1 MTVTETLIVFA
12 GIPLAIMLVAALF
25 TTFRSKGKPV
35 RYKPGAAWEHPDIW
49 WEPHP
54 EPGAH
59 GSGHAGEL
67 VTGHG
72 ETPHGTGGSIGAGE
86 HGVGDR
92 QPGALAAALAIGE
105 TPHGG
110 DSHGATAIGVGGA
123 APESLPRRTAAG
135 GARGTW

>member
-1 MTVTETLIVFA
+1 MTVTETLLVFV
-12 GIPLAIMLVAALF
+12 GIPLAIMLVAALL
-25 TTFRSKGKPV
+25 TVWRSKDRPA

-72 ETPHGTGGSIGAGE
+72 ETPHGTGGSLGAGE
-86 HGVGDR
+86 HGGR
-92 QPGALAAALAIGE
+92 QPGALASALAIGQ
-105 TPHGG
+105 TPHA
-110 DSHGATAIGVGGA
+110 GATAIGAGGQA
-123 APESLPRRTAAG
+123 TDSLPRRTAAG